1 MNATPFLLGKQQL
14 PQESN
19 TSFQEKYAIFA
30 LVKTKLTRAA
40 YAPNTSK
47 HLLYI

>member
-14 PQESN
+14 SQESN
-19 TSFQEKYAIFA
+19 TSFREKHAIFA
-30 LVKTKLTRAA
+30 FVKTTRAA